1 MYRKLGDTVHLG
13 AYCLVRKRW
22 KQVNCRFK
30 QELRTVREIILPL
43 YHIEKACKCLLMIE
57 ERGKETTV
65 DLGRKV
71 ES

>member
-1 MYRKLGDTVHLG
+1 MHLG
-13 AYCLVRKRW
+13 AYSLVRKSW
-22 KQVNCRFK
+22 KQVNSRFK
-30 QELRTVREIILPL
+30 QELRTVTEIILPL
-43 YHIEKACKCLLMIE
+43 YLVHIEKAHKCLLMIE